1 MSLLQISDPSET
13 NDESKKFVVGIDLG
27 TTNSLVATYYED
39 CKTLDDRLKV
49 YQDNSSGLI
58 PSVVSIDDS
67 GTILVGVDAVKNLD
81 YNTNTTYIS
90 SIKRIMGLSYQD
102 MENIEF
108 INDLKIINGKN
119 SLPYIKVKNNKYS
132 AIEISSK
139 ILSHLKKIAESQ
151 EKKSLDGAV
160 ITVPA
165 YFNDVQR
172 QATKN
177 AAKLSGINVLR
188 LLNEPTA
195 AALAYGLESEETGSF
210 IVYDFGGGT
219 FDVSVLSLEKG
230 LFKVLSTD
238 GDTNLGGDDIDNVLS
253 HWLIDNFLFLKQYK
267 FSKVKEIAKSLKES
281 ISSIHDDECSS
292 VNIDDHDIILPKKI
306 FHELI
311 NPILDKTFNI
321 VKNAIFESKLAPGDI
336 KDIILVGG
344 STRIECIKELLTN
357 KFKCNVLND
366 IDPDKVV
373 AHGAAIQASLLS
385 GNNKENILLLDVLP
399 LSLGIETYGGLSEKV
414 ISRNTPIPI
423 KLRKTFTTFKDGQSK
438 LLINVVQG
446 ERELVEDCNSLGEF
460 ILKDIPSMV
469 AGGPR
474 IDVDFQIDADG
485 ILSVSATETTTGNS
499 SSIEIKPSYGLT
511 EADITRMI
519 NESNN
524 SAEEDVQLRK
534 LNESIVEGKRVIYA
548 LEQALESDGKE
559 LLSKDEFNIIIDK
572 LQSLKSSIMSDDS
585 SLIEKNIHDLEK
597 KSEFYVERRMN
608 SSIKSFIAG
617 KGIDDIL

>member
-1 MSLLQISDPSET
+1 MSLLQISDPSKT
-13 NDESKKFVVGIDLG
+13 NDELKKFVVGIDLG

-39 CKTLDDRLKV
+39 CDIFDDRLKV
-49 YQDNSSGLI
+49 YKDNSSGLI
-58 PSVVSIDDS
+58 PSVVSIDQS
-67 GTILVGVDAVKNLD
+67 GNIMVGVEAVNNLD
-81 YNTNTTYIS
+81 KTNTTYIS

-102 MENIEF
+102 MKSIEF

-119 SLPYIKVKNNKYS
+119 NLPYIDVYNNRYS
-132 AIEISSK
+132 AVEISSK

-151 EKKSLDGAV
+151 ENKSLDGAV

-238 GDTNLGGDDIDNVLS
+238 GDTNLGGDDIDNILS
-253 HWLIDNFLFLKQYK
+253 YWLIDNFLFLKNYK

-281 ISSIHDDECSS
+281 ISSINDDECSS
-292 VNIDDHDIILPKKI
+292 ITIDNHDIVLPKKI

-311 NPILDKTFNI
+311 NPILDRTFNI
-321 VKNAIFESKLAPGDI
+321 VKNAIFESKLAPADI
-336 KDIILVGG
+336 KNIILVGG
-344 STRIECIKELLTN
+344 STRIKCIKELLTN

-399 LSLGIETYGGLSEKV
+399 LSLGIETYGGLAEKV
-414 ISRNTPIPI
+414 ITRNTPIPI

-499 SSIEIKPSYGLT
+499 SFIEIKPSYGLT

-524 SAEEDVQLRK
+524 SAEVDVQLRK

-548 LEQALESDGKE
+548 LEQALKSDGKE
-559 LLSKDEFNIIIDK
+559 LLSKDEFNIITDK
-572 LQSLKSSIMSDDS
+572 LQSLKLSITSEDS
-585 SLIEKNIHDLEK
+585 VLIEKNINELEK
-597 KSEFYVERRMN
+597 ESEFYVERRMN
-608 SSIKSFIAG
+608 NSIKSFIAG

>member
-1 MSLLQISDPSET
+1 MSLLQISDPSKT
-13 NDESKKFVVGIDLG
+13 NDELKKFVVGIDLG

-39 CKTLDDRLKV
+39 CDIFDDRLKV
-49 YQDNSSGLI
+49 YKDNSSGLI
-58 PSVVSIDDS
+58 PSVVSIDQS
-67 GTILVGVDAVKNLD
+67 GNIMVGVEAVNNLD
-81 YNTNTTYIS
+81 KTNTTYIS

-102 MENIEF
+102 MKSIEF
-108 INDLKIINGKN
+108 INDLKIINGEN
-119 SLPYIKVKNNKYS
+119 NLPYIDVNNNRYS
-132 AIEISSK
+132 AVEISSK

-151 EKKSLDGAV
+151 ENKSLDGAV

-238 GDTNLGGDDIDNVLS
+238 GDTNLGGDDIDNILS
-253 HWLIDNFLFLKQYK
+253 YWLIDNFLFLKNYK

-281 ISSIHDDECSS
+281 ISSINDDECSS
-292 VNIDDHDIILPKKI
+292 ITIDNHDIVLPKKI

-311 NPILDKTFNI
+311 NPILDRTFNI
-321 VKNAIFESKLAPGDI
+321 VKNAIFESKLAPADI
-336 KDIILVGG
+336 KNIILVGG
-344 STRIECIKELLTN
+344 STRIKCIKELLTN

-399 LSLGIETYGGLSEKV
+399 LSLGIETYGGLAEKV
-414 ISRNTPIPI
+414 ITRNTPIPI

-499 SSIEIKPSYGLT
+499 SFIEIKPSYGLT

-524 SAEEDVQLRK
+524 SAEVDVQLRK

-548 LEQALESDGKE
+548 LEQALKSDGKE
-559 LLSKDEFNIIIDK
+559 LLSKDEFNIITDK
-572 LQSLKSSIMSDDS
+572 LQSLKLSITSEDS
-585 SLIEKNIHDLEK
+585 VLIEKNINELEK
-597 KSEFYVERRMN
+597 ESEFYVERRMN
-608 SSIKSFIAG
+608 NSIKSFIAG

>member
-1 MSLLQISDPSET
+1 MSLLQISDPSKT
-13 NDESKKFVVGIDLG
+13 NDELKKFVVGIDLG

-39 CKTLDDRLKV
+39 CDIFDDRLKV
-49 YQDNSSGLI
+49 YKDNSSGLI
-58 PSVVSIDDS
+58 PSIVSIDQS
-67 GTILVGVDAVKNLD
+67 GNIMVGVEAVNNLD
-81 YNTNTTYIS
+81 KTNTTYIS

-102 MENIEF
+102 MKSIEF

-119 SLPYIKVKNNKYS
+119 NLPYIDVYNNRYS
-132 AIEISSK
+132 AVEISSK

-151 EKKSLDGAV
+151 ENKSLDGAV

-238 GDTNLGGDDIDNVLS
+238 GDTNLGGDDIDNILS
-253 HWLIDNFLFLKQYK
+253 YWLIDNFLFLKKYK

-281 ISSIHDDECSS
+281 ISSINDDECSS
-292 VNIDDHDIILPKKI
+292 ITIDNHDIVLPKKI

-311 NPILDKTFNI
+311 NPILDRTFNI
-321 VKNAIFESKLAPGDI
+321 VKNAIFESKLAPADI
-336 KDIILVGG
+336 KNIILVGG
-344 STRIECIKELLTN
+344 STRIKCIKELLTN

-399 LSLGIETYGGLSEKV
+399 LSLGIETYGGLAEK
-414 ISRNTPIPI
+414 IITRNTPIPI

-499 SSIEIKPSYGLT
+499 SFIEIKPSYGLT

-524 SAEEDVQLRK
+524 SAEVDVQLRK

-548 LEQALESDGKE
+548 LEQALKSDGKE
-559 LLSKDEFNIIIDK
+559 LLSKDEFNIITDK
-572 LQSLKSSIMSDDS
+572 LQSLKLSITSEDS
-585 SLIEKNIHDLEK
+585 VLIEKNINELEK
-597 KSEFYVERRMN
+597 ESEFYVERRMN
-608 SSIKSFIAG
+608 NSIKSFIAG

>member
-1 MSLLQISDPSET
+1 MSLLQISDPSKT
-13 NDESKKFVVGIDLG
+13 NNELKKFVVGIDLG

-39 CKTLDDRLKV
+39 CDIFDDRLKV
-49 YQDNSSGLI
+49 YKDNSSGLI
-58 PSVVSIDDS
+58 PSVVSIDQS
-67 GTILVGVDAVKNLD
+67 GNIMVGVEAVNNLD
-81 YNTNTTYIS
+81 KTNTTYIS

-102 MENIEF
+102 MKSIEF

-119 SLPYIKVKNNKYS
+119 NLPYIDVYNNRYS
-132 AIEISSK
+132 AVEISSK

-151 EKKSLDGAV
+151 ENKSLDGAV

-238 GDTNLGGDDIDNVLS
+238 GDTNLGGDDIDNILS
-253 HWLIDNFLFLKQYK
+253 YWLIDNFLFLKNYK
-267 FSKVKEIAKSLKES
+267 LSKVKEIAKSLKES
-281 ISSIHDDECSS
+281 ISSINDDECSS
-292 VNIDDHDIILPKKI
+292 ITIDNHDIVLPKKI

-311 NPILDKTFNI
+311 NPILDRTFNI
-321 VKNAIFESKLAPGDI
+321 VKNAIFESKLAPADI
-336 KDIILVGG
+336 KNIILVGG
-344 STRIECIKELLTN
+344 STRIKCIKELLTN

-399 LSLGIETYGGLSEKV
+399 LSLGIETYGGLAEK
-414 ISRNTPIPI
+414 IITRNTPIPI

-499 SSIEIKPSYGLT
+499 SFIEIKPSYGLT

-524 SAEEDVQLRK
+524 SAEVDVQLRK

-548 LEQALESDGKE
+548 LEQALKSDGKE
-559 LLSKDEFNIIIDK
+559 LLSKDEFNIITDK
-572 LQSLKSSIMSDDS
+572 LQSLKLSITSEDS
-585 SLIEKNIHDLEK
+585 VLIEKNINELEK
-597 KSEFYVERRMN
+597 ESEFYVERRMN
-608 SSIKSFIAG
+608 NSIKSFIAG

>member
-1 MSLLQISDPSET
+1 MSLLQISDPSKT
-13 NDESKKFVVGIDLG
+13 NDELKKFVVGIDLG

-39 CKTLDDRLKV
+39 CDIFDDRLKV
-49 YQDNSSGLI
+49 YKDNSSGLI
-58 PSVVSIDDS
+58 PSVVSIDQS
-67 GTILVGVDAVKNLD
+67 GNIMVGVEAVNNLD
-81 YNTNTTYIS
+81 KTNTTYIS

-102 MENIEF
+102 MKSIEF

-119 SLPYIKVKNNKYS
+119 NLPYIDVYNNRYS
-132 AIEISSK
+132 AVEISSK

-151 EKKSLDGAV
+151 ENKSLDGAV

-238 GDTNLGGDDIDNVLS
+238 GDTNLGGDDIDNILS
-253 HWLIDNFLFLKQYK
+253 NWLIDNFLFLKNYK

-281 ISSIHDDECSS
+281 ISSINDDECSS
-292 VNIDDHDIILPKKI
+292 ITIDNHDIVLPKKI

-311 NPILDKTFNI
+311 NPILDRTFNI
-321 VKNAIFESKLAPGDI
+321 VKNAIFESKLAPADI
-336 KDIILVGG
+336 KNIILVGG
-344 STRIECIKELLTN
+344 STRIKCIKELLTN

-399 LSLGIETYGGLSEKV
+399 LSLGIETYGGLAEK
-414 ISRNTPIPI
+414 IITRNTPIPI

-499 SSIEIKPSYGLT
+499 SFIEIKPSYGLT

-524 SAEEDVQLRK
+524 SAEADVELRK

-548 LEQALESDGKE
+548 LEQALKSDGKE
-559 LLSKDEFNIIIDK
+559 LLSKDEFNIITDK
-572 LQSLKSSIMSDDS
+572 LQSLKLSITSEDS
-585 SLIEKNIHDLEK
+585 VLIEKNINELEK
-597 KSEFYVERRMN
+597 ESEFYVERRMN
-608 SSIKSFIAG
+608 NSIKSFIAG